1 MLNHIYPYL
10 PKNKPHYLMGVGS
23 PDCLVEGVGRGI
35 DMFDCVLPTRLGR
48 NAAAMTS
55 QGRLTIRNAVYAH
68 DFTPLDPECDCY
80 VCRNFTRAYLR
91 HLVKTQEM
99 LGAQLLSLHNIYFLH
114 RLMERVRAAIEAGE
128 YRKFMEEFRASA
140 AYSF

>member
-1 MLNHIYPYL
+1 
-10 PKNKPHYLMGVGS
+10 
-23 PDCLVEGVGRGI
+23 
-35 DMFDCVLPTRLGR
+35 MFDCVLPTRLGR

-99 LGAQLLSLHNIYFLH
+99 LGAQLLSLHNIHFLH